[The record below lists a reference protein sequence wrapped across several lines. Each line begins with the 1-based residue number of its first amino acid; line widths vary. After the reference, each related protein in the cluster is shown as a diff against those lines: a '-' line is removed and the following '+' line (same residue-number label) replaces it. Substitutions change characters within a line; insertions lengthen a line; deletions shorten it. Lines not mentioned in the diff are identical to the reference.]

1 MVAPVTGM
9 SASPTSRPFV
19 SVMMT
24 FCAITGCT
32 ASAKPDATL
41 ETRKPRRENGTAGTR
56 LSKSERSFM
65 VVLSSYGAGYG
76 INRSSILRSV
86 VYLEYGGYR
95 TPGSMRAPWYITPRA
110 LVNASNPQRPW
121 YFPIPEL
128 PTPPNGSSGTSGWI
142 VQSLIA
148 ASPDSVAATIRSA
161 TSRSS
166 ANTYS
171 PSGRGRLLTQAMT
184 ASTEADLEARQ
195 DRAEHFLGEQCLE
208 RFQPRL
214 APRRGTDVSGQEVLA
229 LTRDQRGVVGIAH
242 GHRSFVWRD
251 SGAHP
256 SLSRSGIFASC
267 SNRALRF
274 LAYTQTT
281 IAPRATSSRMP

>member
-128 PTPPNGSSGTSGWI
+128 PTPPNGSSGTM
-142 VQSLIA
+142 Q
-148 ASPDSVAATIRSA
+148 
-161 TSRSS
+161 
-166 ANTYS
+166 
-171 PSGRGRLLTQAMT
+171 
-184 ASTEADLEARQ
+184 
-195 DRAEHFLGEQCLE
+195 
-208 RFQPRL
+208 
-214 APRRGTDVSGQEVLA
+214 RR
-229 LTRDQRGVVGIAH
+229 
-242 GHRSFVWRD
+242 
-251 SGAHP
+251 
-256 SLSRSGIFASC
+256 
-267 SNRALRF
+267 
-274 LAYTQTT
+274 
-281 IAPRATSSRMP
+281 TSSRATGAARDTGFRSHRMSPVLVGEWDLRVVLEPSLALPCEHPDH